1 MCPLWC
7 MAFRDEAVT
16 CWIDSATTS
25 IPVEEYAALE
35 RVTGVAGRGD
45 DPTGTNWAIRNA
57 ERDYARGRP
66 CKRVL
71 SASDSHTPRGRPRP
85 SLPGHA
91 DAEAD
96 DPRRDDAGDVVR
108 IRRVRPGARAVV
120 VRRHDAAARLL
131 GVRVRDVEDVHA
143 RHETGLA
150 DHERAVDTE
159 VHDERV
165 VETALA
171 HRLDQDVDVAQAVAA
186 VG

>member
-1 MCPLWC
+1 MCPPWC

-85 SLPGHA
+85 ASVCLYQLTRTPK
-91 DAEAD
+91 
-96 DPRRDDAGDVVR
+96 RMTR
-108 IRRVRPGARAVV
+108 GAMM
-120 VRRHDAAARLL
+120 LEML
-131 GVRVRDVEDVHA
+131 F
-143 RHETGLA
+143 
-150 DHERAVDTE
+150 
-159 VHDERV
+159 
-165 VETALA
+165 
-171 HRLDQDVDVAQAVAA
+171 
-186 VG
+186 